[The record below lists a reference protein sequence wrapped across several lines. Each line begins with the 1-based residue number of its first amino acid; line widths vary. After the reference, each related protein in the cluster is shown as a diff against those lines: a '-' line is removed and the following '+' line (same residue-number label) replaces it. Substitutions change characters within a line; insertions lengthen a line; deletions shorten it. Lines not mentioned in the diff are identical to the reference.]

1 MNNLEYYVCRKEL
14 WTDTEID
21 QLKIEYI
28 EKEMSI
34 IDIGNIHQR
43 LPHNI
48 SHKLKKLGLITH
60 NRFVRGY
67 EEYINSNLYKEF
79 VEKKKI
85 HRKKEIRLHEIDEIK
100 NKICEIKNELYELRK
115 YVKIMLKS
123 IYKLYKFETN
133 NLSY

>member
-1 MNNLEYYVCRKEL
+1 MDNLEYYIRRKEL
-14 WTDTEID
+14 WSDTEID
-21 QLKIEYI
+21 QLKIEYT

-34 IDIGNIHQR
+34 IDVGNIHQR

-60 NRFVRGY
+60 NRFARGY
-67 EEYINSNLYKEF
+67 QEYINSNLYKEF

-85 HRKKEIRLHEIDEIK
+85 HSKKKRLSEIDEIK
-100 NKICEIKNELYELRK
+100 NKICEIKNETHELRK
-115 YVKIMLKS
+115 YVKIMIKS

-133 NLSY
+133 NFTI